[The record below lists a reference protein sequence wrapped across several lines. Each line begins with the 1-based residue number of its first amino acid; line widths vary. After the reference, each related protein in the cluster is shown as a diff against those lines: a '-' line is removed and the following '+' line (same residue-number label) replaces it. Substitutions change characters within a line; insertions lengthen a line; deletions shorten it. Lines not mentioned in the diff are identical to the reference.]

1 MKQHFYHYGLTIKKY
16 REQHGWTQAKLA
28 QNWCRSDGGRGVNTR
43 YVQDI
48 EYGIKHIDDP
58 DVLRDLSTLLDIPL
72 WEFGLSEYN
81 PFDPSQLPGRGKSMY
96 DETLNVTE
104 ALIKQTLSLRRI
116 APLPE
121 VQKNAQS
128 LNSLFTYFQT
138 DLLPPARLEARF
150 LSLSIQHQQITG
162 LMYFENNDYVRALQ
176 TFEAMYSTAKQLRD
190 PIFIVHALQKMGVE
204 LKRAGRLHEAVNALE
219 EARDT
224 SFQAN
229 SKHVQA
235 FANAYVAHVYAATG
249 DRLRFER
256 AINTAQNLASSL
268 QDTYGDGTDFVFQKV
283 SGILILRS
291 RGYLRINEPV
301 KVLQMHDEAKNQVAS
316 DTNLWLDSRLC
327 LYRARAYLMLREVEA
342 AVLAGREYLQNVIDW
357 QSPHRTMRA
366 YELLEEIEEAGYKG
380 EKDVKEFRGDLL
392 AAMQHQRF

>member
-16 REQHGWTQAKLA
+16 RELRGWTQAKLA
-28 QNWCRSDGGRGVNTR
+28 QNWLRSDKERGVNTR
-43 YVQDI
+43 YIQDI
-48 EYGIKHIDDP
+48 EYGTKHIDNP
-58 DVLRDLSTLLDIPL
+58 DVLRDLSLLLDIPL

-121 VQKNAQS
+121 VQKSAKS
-128 LNSLFTYFQT
+128 LDGLFTYFQAN
-138 DLLPPARLEARF
+138 LPPPARLESRF
-150 LSLSIQHQQITG
+150 LSLYTQHQQITG
-162 LMYFENNDYVRALQ
+162 LMYFENNDYARALQ
-176 TFEAMYSTAKQLRD
+176 TFEAMYGTASQLGN
-190 PIFIVHALQKMGVE
+190 PTFTVHALQKMGVE
-204 LKRAGRLHEAVNALE
+204 LKRAGRLQEAVNALE

-224 SFQAN
+224 SFQA

-235 FANAYVAHVYAATG
+235 FANAYLAHIYATTG
-249 DRLRFER
+249 DTLRFER
-256 AINTAQNLASSL
+256 AINTAQSLASSI

-291 RGYLRINEPV
+291 RGYLRIKEPM

-316 DTNLWLDSRLC
+316 DSNLWLDSRLY
-327 LYRARAYLMLREVEA
+327 LYRARAYLMLREIEA
-342 AVLAGREYLQNVIDW
+342 TVLAGREYFQDVIDW
-357 QSPHRTMRA
+357 QSPHRTKRA
-366 YELLEEIEEAGYKG
+366 YELLEEIEEAGYG
-380 EKDVKEFRGDLL
+380 NEKDVKEFRGDLL
-392 AAMQHQRF
+392 AAMQHQV

>member
-28 QNWCRSDGGRGVNTR
+28 QSWCRSDGGRGVNTR

-48 EYGIKHIDDP
+48 EYGIKHIDDT
-58 DVLRDLSTLLDIPL
+58 DVLRDLSALLDIPL

-116 APLPE
+116 APLSE
-121 VQKNAQS
+121 VRKNAQS
-128 LNSLFTYFQT
+128 LDSLFTYFQT
-138 DLLPPARLEARF
+138 NLLPPARLESRF
-150 LSLSIQHQQITG
+150 LSLYIQYQQIAG
-162 LMYFENNDYVRALQ
+162 LMYFENNDYARALQ
-176 TFEAMYSTAKQLRD
+176 TFEAMYSIARQLGD

-204 LKRAGRLHEAVNALE
+204 LKRVGRLQEAINALE

-224 SFQAN
+224 SFQA

-235 FANAYVAHVYAATG
+235 FANAYIAHIYAAAG

-256 AINTAQNLASSL
+256 AINTAQSLASSL
-268 QDTYGDGTDFVFQKV
+268 QDTYGDGTDFVFQKP

-291 RGYLRINEPV
+291 CGYLRINEPV
-301 KVLQMHDEAKNQVAS
+301 KVLQMHDEARNQVAS
-316 DTNLWLDSRLC
+316 DSNLWLDSRLY
-327 LYRARAYLMLREVEA
+327 LYQARAYLMLREVEA

-357 QSPHRTMRA
+357 QSPHRTRRA
-366 YELLEEIEEAGYKG
+366 YELLEEIEEAGYGG
-380 EKDVKEFRGDLL
+380 EKDVK
-392 AAMQHQRF
+392 